1 MNSSLCHENL
11 PRPSLPHAGDMM
23 PGSAGEG
30 SGLVHETYS
39 SIMLLVLLKN
49 IYKDPVNDL
58 LTTV

>member
-1 MNSSLCHENL
+1 
-11 PRPSLPHAGDMM
+11 MM

-39 SIMLLVLLKN
+39 LIMLLVLLKN

-58 LTTV
+58 FTTV